1 VGAPEVPTRVFTI
14 DLGTGQRKPF
24 RTFSPVDPTG
34 LFDTFPP
41 NFSRDL
47 KSYVYS
53 YTRILSDLY
62 IVDGLK

>member
-1 VGAPEVPTRVFTI
+1 VLNTDVPTRVFTV
-14 DLGTGQRKPF
+14 DLSTGQRKLY
-24 RTFSPVDPTG
+24 RTFVPADSTG
-34 LFDTFPP
+34 LFDLAPP